1 MIISAQIDASNLTKL
16 FYSNGEAITAYRDL
30 NFQVKEGEFF
40 CLLGP
45 SGCGKT
51 TLLRSLAGLESP
63 SSGQLTINPTTTGLK
78 VDIGMIFQG
87 DGIFPWM
94 TVSQNIRFLL
104 ENNPR
109 IQNIDINFIVKNF
122 IEKVGLTKFA
132 NYYPHQISG
141 GMKQR
146 VSIAR
151 SFANDPD
158 ILLMDEPFV
167 FLDYQTRMS
176 LQDLLVSTWQGT
188 KKTVV
193 FVTHDI
199 EEAIILADR
208 ILVMT
213 AHPGTV
219 KKIIDINLPRPRH
232 LHEIRKTPEYINH
245 VDIISDMI
253 REETQDIQQN
263 QSKNGCK

>member
-1 MIISAQIDASNLTKL
+1 MTNPLQIVASNLTKT
-16 FYSNGEAITAYRDL
+16 FDSNDEHITAYKDL
-30 NFQVKEGEFF
+30 DFQVKAGEFF

-51 TLLRSLAGLESP
+51 TLLRSLANLDTPG
-63 SSGQLTINPTTTGLK
+63 SGQLTINPMPTGLTAN
-78 VDIGMIFQG
+78 IGMTFQEL
-87 DGIFPWM
+87 GIFPWM

-109 IQNIDINFIVKNF
+109 INDIDIESIVNSF
-122 IEKVGLTKFA
+122 IEKVGLAKFA

-176 LQDLLVSTWQGT
+176 LQELLLTTWQGT
-188 KKTVV
+188 KKTIV

-199 EEAIILADR
+199 EEAVILADR

-232 LHEIRKTPEYINH
+232 VHEIRKTPEYINH
-245 VDIISDMI
+245 VDEISDLI
-253 REETQDIQQN
+253 REEILDFQHNQN
-263 QSKNGCK
+263 VDMLK